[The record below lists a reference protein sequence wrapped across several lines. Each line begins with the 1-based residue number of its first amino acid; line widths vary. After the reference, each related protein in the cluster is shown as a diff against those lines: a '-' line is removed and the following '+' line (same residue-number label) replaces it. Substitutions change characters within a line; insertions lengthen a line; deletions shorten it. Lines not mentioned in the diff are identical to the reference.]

1 MNSLNV
7 KFMNNTQ
14 TIVIHPYIK
23 TSRGSKEILLEEAI
37 KLVQAINLNCID
49 SSLVGIDGINPKTYL
64 KSGYVVFL
72 KQKVI
77 DLNAELIF
85 LNTNL
90 SPIQQRNLE
99 KATNCKIIDRTGL
112 IIEIFGSR
120 AKSNEGKLSVLLA
133 SLKFQ
138 KSRLVRSWTHLER
151 QRGGAG
157 FMGGP
162 GEKQIESDR
171 RQLTERINRL
181 KIKINKIDKIRNIQR
196 YRRIKNKI
204 PIISL
209 VGYTNSGKSTLFNLI
224 TKSKVLSK
232 NMLFASLDS
241 TIRNGY
247 INGFNLNFIDTVGFI
262 RDLPTTL
269 IDSFKSTLNEIINSD
284 LILHVR
290 DISDS
295 EYFDQKNE
303 VLRILEE
310 IGVQK
315 DDERIIEVINKTDL
329 VKNKINHHNS
339 LSEKSVMISAV
350 DGSGISELKNVII
363 KNLSKFNLIKFLQ
376 QQSYQV

>member
-181 KIKINKIDKIRNIQR
+181 KVKINKIDKIRNIQR

-329 VKNKINHHNS
+329 VKNKTNYHNS

-350 DGSGISELKNVII
+350 NGTGISELKNVII
-363 KNLSKFNLIKFLQ
+363 KNLSKYNLLKFLR

>member
-1 MNSLNV
+1 
-7 KFMNNTQ
+7 MNNTQ

-23 TSRGSKEILLEEAI
+23 RSRGSKEILLEEAI

-49 SSLVGIDGINPKTYL
+49 SSLVGIDSINPKTYL

-350 DGSGISELKNVII
+350 DGSGIGELKNVII
-363 KNLSKFNLIKFLQ
+363 KNLSKYNLIKFLQ

>member
-1 MNSLNV
+1 M
-7 KFMNNTQ
+7 
-14 TIVIHPYIK
+14 
-23 TSRGSKEILLEEAI
+23 
-37 KLVQAINLNCID
+37 
-49 SSLVGIDGINPKTYL
+49 IDGVNPKTYL

-138 KSRLVRSWTHLER
+138 KSRLVRPWTH
-151 QRGGAG
+151 
-157 FMGGP
+157 F
-162 GEKQIESDR
+162 EKQIESDR

-350 DGSGISELKNVII
+350 NGSGIGELKNVII
-363 KNLSKFNLIKFLQ
+363 
-376 QQSYQV
+376 